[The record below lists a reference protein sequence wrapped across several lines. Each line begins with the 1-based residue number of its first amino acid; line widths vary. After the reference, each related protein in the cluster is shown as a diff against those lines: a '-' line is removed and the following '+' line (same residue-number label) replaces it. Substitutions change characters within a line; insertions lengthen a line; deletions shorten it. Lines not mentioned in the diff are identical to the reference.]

1 MHTLPNQSKS
11 ATLGEKKSGHLGK
24 MSELNKTVFILC
36 VFSA

>member
-11 ATLGEKKSGHLGK
+11 ATLGKHMSIWEK
-24 MSELNKTVFILC
+24 MSEFNKTIFILC